1 MRRGESVRALL
12 FALLLLPS
20 AAAAEEL
27 APEREIIELVPEQK
41 ASAGAHSFLAPLR
54 SLFRG
59 TGYWY
64 GERTIE
70 VDTTPQG
77 ATLDIFYIRANFQKR
92 FEQGE
97 SPATIVLPSRVE
109 TGHRDT
115 VTIRALLD
123 GYREQ
128 VVHIPVRSSQSELMI
143 DLAPLPNSL
152 VAVSHTY
159 FAGRAALAFLTEEAL
174 TFRLQRA
181 NDGIAVILTETAI
194 TPRADETIHGVA
206 NSLIASLKAR
216 QLGEDLMVQ
225 VGLTDP
231 ARDEV
236 EVRSLQGFDP
246 IRGLHHFTLNLVPA
260 DQGVGGVRS
269 ARASL
274 ASIRAHHVQGCA
286 LVFDEALRSE
296 LDPADLARALA
307 PKGAFTDPFLR
318 AAMRRLGELSPDGVV
333 TLADGSSYRVAAPI
347 ELAAAGNQASEAP
360 GYLAL
365 LRQFVAELEPEAHRQ
380 ETLRGLVAPEVG
392 TARFAGILEVAEA
405 RERSCLANG
414 S

>member
-1 MRRGESVRALL
+1 MRGTASLRALL
-12 FALLLLPS
+12 VGLLALPS
-20 AAAAEEL
+20 ATAAGEVE
-27 APEREIIELVPEQK
+27 PEREIIELVPEQK
-41 ASAGAHSFLAPLR
+41 AGAGAHSFLAPFR

-59 TGYWY
+59 PGYWY
-64 GERTIE
+64 GERTLQ

-92 FEQGE
+92 FEQGQ

-109 TGHRDT
+109 TAHRDT
-115 VTIRALLD
+115 VEIRVLLD

-128 VVHIPVRSSQSELMI
+128 IVQIPVRSSRSEILI

-152 VAVSHTY
+152 VAVAHTY
-159 FAGRAALAFLTEEAL
+159 LAGRSALAFLTDEAL
-174 TFRLQRA
+174 AFRLQKA
-181 NDGIAVILTETAI
+181 DDGIAVILTETAI
-194 TPRADETIHGVA
+194 TPRADETIRGVSD
-206 NSLIASLKAR
+206 SLIASLEAL

-225 VGLTDP
+225 VGFADA
-231 ARDEV
+231 ARDEI

-260 DQGVGGVRS
+260 DQGAGGVRS
-269 ARASL
+269 ARAAL
-274 ASIRAHHVQGCA
+274 ARIRVHHTQGCA
-286 LVFDEALRSE
+286 LAFDKALRSE

-318 AAMRRLGELSPDGVV
+318 AAMKRLGELSPDGVV
-333 TLADGSSYRVAAPI
+333 FLTDGSSYRVAAPI
-347 ELAAAGNQASEAP
+347 ELAAAGNQASEAR
-360 GYLAL
+360 GYLVL
-365 LRQFVAELEPEAHRQ
+365 LRQFVAELEPAPHRR

-392 TARFAGILEVAEA
+392 TARFAEILERAEA

-414 S
+414 G